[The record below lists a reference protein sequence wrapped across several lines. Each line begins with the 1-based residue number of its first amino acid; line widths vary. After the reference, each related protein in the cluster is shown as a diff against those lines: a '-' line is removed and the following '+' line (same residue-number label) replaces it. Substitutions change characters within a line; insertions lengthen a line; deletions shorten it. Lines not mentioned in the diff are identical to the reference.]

1 MDRCVG
7 HHVMINKLVSDRKQS
22 HYLTWTLDIGKGT
35 KAGGRLL
42 GKKNGC
48 KEQEREEEEVRAM
61 RVLYMHVRKCQN
73 EIHYLICVLM
83 KTQRHF
89 NVH

>member
-1 MDRCVG
+1 MDRSAG

-35 KAGGRLL
+35 EAGGRLL

-48 KEQEREEEEVRAM
+48 KEQERGGGGKSNEST
-61 RVLYMHVRKCQN
+61 LYACKKMSEWNPLFYMCAN
-73 EIHYLICVLM
+73 EDT
-83 KTQRHF
+83 KTL
-89 NVH
+89 